1 MPSTSICRTVS
12 FLNIMVL
19 KIHFKIYLMFQPE
32 YIEEEGPEPG
42 YPAGLF
48 SNSQTVLILTV
59 MVGCFGVLWP
69 KGAFRNL
76 EITAISKLQSL
87 LSVTLGSICALCL
100 NVILDFLAHVLW

>member
-1 MPSTSICRTVS
+1 
-12 FLNIMVL
+12 
-19 KIHFKIYLMFQPE
+19 MFQPE

-69 KGAFRNL
+69 KGTFRNL
-76 EITAISKLQSL
+76 EKIQRFQPSITSK
-87 LSVTLGSICALCL
+87 SIICSS
-100 NVILDFLAHVLW
+100 

>member
-1 MPSTSICRTVS
+1 
-12 FLNIMVL
+12 
-19 KIHFKIYLMFQPE
+19 MFQPE

-69 KGAFRNL
+69 KGTFRNS
-76 EITAISKLQSL
+76 EITVISKLQSL
-87 LSVTLGSICALCL
+87 LSISVTLGNICSLCL

>member
-1 MPSTSICRTVS
+1 
-12 FLNIMVL
+12 
-19 KIHFKIYLMFQPE
+19 MFQPE
-32 YIEEEGPEPG
+32 YIEEEGEGPEPG

-69 KGAFRNL
+69 KGTFRKSDIL
-76 EITAISKLQSL
+76 TIFKLQSL
-87 LSVTLGSICALCL
+87 IIYILRLETPLTIL

>member
-1 MPSTSICRTVS
+1 
-12 FLNIMVL
+12 
-19 KIHFKIYLMFQPE
+19 MFQPE

-69 KGAFRNL
+69 KGNIQKLKKLTSNL
-76 EITAISKLQSL
+76 K
-87 LSVTLGSICALCL
+87 
-100 NVILDFLAHVLW
+100 VILENPK